1 MVIVDSSVWIDALNG
16 KNTLQTRWL
25 RDALTQGGIGLTSLI
40 LSEILRGIR
49 FDQQFRRTRDRL
61 LTLPVFESMP
71 ISLDV
76 KAAENFRELQRRGI
90 TVRKTVDCFIAT
102 FCIQEGYELLH
113 RDSDFTGFE
122 EFLGLQV
129 VHL

>member
-49 FDQQFRRTRDRL
+49 G
-61 LTLPVFESMP
+61 PVLAVFNPNPLS
-71 ISLDV
+71 
-76 KAAENFRELQRRGI
+76 
-90 TVRKTVDCFIAT
+90 IA
-102 FCIQEGYELLH
+102 
-113 RDSDFTGFE
+113 
-122 EFLGLQV
+122 
-129 VHL
+129 

>member
-71 ISLDV
+71 ISLAV

>member
-25 RDALTQGGIGLTSLI
+25 RDALAQDGIGLTSLI

-71 ISLDV
+71 ISLAV